1 MGEYEQMITIK
12 RIAAFY
18 IDYWIILFPTVGLN
32 ILSGEKQI
40 IAGVNNIWL
49 ITPLVLTL
57 VIFKDVSGRSVGKRI
72 MRLKI
77 VDNGQV
83 PCVWKRIVRN
93 LSFVVW
99 FVEFAIVIYRRDHRK
114 LMDVILGI
122 DIESEV

>member
-1 MGEYEQMITIK
+1 MITVK
-12 RIAAFY
+12 RIVAFY
-18 IDYWIILFPTVGLN
+18 IDYWIVLFPTVGLN
-32 ILSGEKQI
+32 ILLGEKQI

-57 VIFKDVSGRSVGKRI
+57 MILKDVSGRSVGKRI

-93 LSFVVW
+93 FSFVVW

-122 DIESEV
+122 DIEPEA